1 MFKCSGAEVFRNT
14 EVSES
19 NVTMKLL
26 TDEIYNFSHSGIMN
40 ANGMTEDF
48 LMIFKLENEK
58 VKSAYL
64 ITKKPNR
71 VSAVMV

>member
-1 MFKCSGAEVFRNT
+1 
-14 EVSES
+14 
-19 NVTMKLL
+19 
-26 TDEIYNFSHSGIMN
+26 MN